1 MNIGVGEFLEKTS
14 KLRKK
19 AEKVAALK
27 FNDSYAIRTVL
38 QGVFDPRITWLLP
51 EGEPPY
57 APNTLPDQQNVFL
70 NQCRK
75 LAYFVEGGAPNLK
88 QSKRELLFTELLESI
103 HPADAKM
110 LVAVKDKKL
119 PWPGI
124 TEDVVREA
132 FPDLLP

>member
-1 MNIGVGEFLEKTS
+1 MHVGVAEFLERTS
-14 KLRKK
+14 KLKK
-19 AEKVAALK
+19 KQDKINALK
-27 FNDSYAIRTVL
+27 FNDSYVIRSVL
-38 QGVFDPRITWLLP
+38 QGVFDPRVVWLLP

-57 APNTLPDQQNVFL
+57 SPCTLPDQQNMFVH
-70 NQCRK
+70 QCRK
-75 LAYFVEGGAPNLK
+75 LQYFVSGGAPNLK

-110 LVAVKDKKL
+110 LVSIKDKKL

-132 FPDLLP
+132 FPNLLP